1 MTRRFTF
8 SRAKVLA
15 AIEAGPVQYAALAGT
30 MSDPAR
36 ARLRAIIDGLAD
48 EGLIRLVQLDRF
60 PYYVAAGWVMPD
72 ELRLQLIEGK
82 CRRTVVGCLIWTGYT
97 DRSRGPMVRFGADS
111 SPTSVRRLVWSI
123 KRGPLGYRQTVR
135 ARCDEPAC
143 VEYEHL
149 LLGNRS
155 DKVRGRSL
163 TPLTRLRIARTHQEA
178 QGKLDWERVRAIRA
192 SDESEAVLAQRYG
205 VSKPTIGHIR
215 RNESWRE
222 EGGMFTA
229 LIPGRARA

>member
-15 AIEAGPVQYAALAGT
+15 TIEAGPVQYAALAGT

-36 ARLRAIIDGLAD
+36 AQLRRIIDGLME

-60 PYYVAAGWVMPD
+60 PYYVAAGWVMSD

-82 CRRTVVGCLIWTGYT
+82 CRRTVDGCLIWTGYV
-97 DRSRGPMVRFGADS
+97 DPRRGPMVRFGADS

-123 KRGPLGYRQTVR
+123 KRGPLGARKTVR
-135 ARCDEPAC
+135 PNCDEPAC
-143 VEYEHL
+143 VEYEHM
-149 LLGNRS
+149 LLGDRM

-163 TPLTRLRIARTHQEA
+163 PQLTRLRIARTHQEA
-178 QGKLDWERVRAIRA
+178 QGKLDWDRVRAIRA
-192 SDESEAVLAQRYG
+192 SDESEAVLAQRYS
-205 VSKPTIGHIR
+205 VSKPTIGQIR

-222 EGGMFTA
+222 ECGMFTS
-229 LIPGRARA
+229 LIPGRVRA

>member
-1 MTRRFTF
+1 MHDL
-8 SRAKVLA
+8 VLPDA
-15 AIEAGPVQYAALAGT
+15 APSGVMHPLV
-30 MSDPAR
+30 
-36 ARLRAIIDGLAD
+36 ARLIAEL
-48 EGLIRLVQLDRF
+48 
-60 PYYVAAGWVMPD
+60 GWP
-72 ELRLQLIEGK
+72 
-82 CRRTVVGCLIWTGYT
+82 
-97 DRSRGPMVRFGADS
+97 
-111 SPTSVRRLVWSI
+111 
-123 KRGPLGYRQTVR
+123 
-135 ARCDEPAC
+135 
-143 VEYEHL
+143 

-178 QGKLDWERVRAIRA
+178 QGKLDWERLRAIRA